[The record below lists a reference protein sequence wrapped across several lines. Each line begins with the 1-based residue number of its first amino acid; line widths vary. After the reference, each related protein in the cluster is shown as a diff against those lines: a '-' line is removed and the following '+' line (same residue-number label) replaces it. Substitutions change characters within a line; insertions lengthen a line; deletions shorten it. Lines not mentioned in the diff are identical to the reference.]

1 VSYVISCKDF
11 FPSEWKGRVEMLRNI
26 SDVTTG
32 PDGRLEMKSVFKSQ

>member
-1 VSYVISCKDF
+1 
-11 FPSEWKGRVEMLRNI
+11 MLRNI